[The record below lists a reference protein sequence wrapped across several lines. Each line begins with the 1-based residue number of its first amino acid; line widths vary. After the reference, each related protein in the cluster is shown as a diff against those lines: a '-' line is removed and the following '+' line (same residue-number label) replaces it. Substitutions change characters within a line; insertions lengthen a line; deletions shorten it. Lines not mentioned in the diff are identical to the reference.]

1 MNQLIARYT
10 QPSPNGVQATR
21 ITVMVLC
28 WSGKVKCMDG
38 KTAYGMRFM
47 NVLEPGFGEQ
57 WN

>member
-47 NVLEPGFGEQ
+47 NVLELTP
-57 WN
+57 